1 MARAAGVMGREAA
14 QPAGRC
20 GCFTV
25 HLPRVQ
31 AWGGCP
37 YIPAGAC
44 ETVQAGCRILVVD
57 RRQDELDSVVALL
70 ESNGC
75 IVSATLNAAVAVDL
89 VSSASFDA
97 MVVGS
102 AVSRTDFASLR
113 EDALRRQPDL
123 RVVESRGTQSV
134 LTLVRQAFG
143 RTYR

>member
-1 MARAAGVMGREAA
+1 MKTR
-14 QPAGRC
+14 PAGRSPR
-20 GCFTV
+20 FKV

-31 AWGGCP
+31 QARGGGP
-37 YIPAGAC
+37 HIPAGAC

-57 RRQDELDSVVALL
+57 RRQDDLDSVVTLL
-70 ESNGC
+70 ESSGC
-75 IVSATLNAAVAVDL
+75 IVSATLNDAVAVDL
-89 VSSASFDA
+89 VSSAAFDA

-102 AVSRTDFASLR
+102 AVPQSEFASLR

-123 RVVESRGTQSV
+123 RIVESRGPQSV